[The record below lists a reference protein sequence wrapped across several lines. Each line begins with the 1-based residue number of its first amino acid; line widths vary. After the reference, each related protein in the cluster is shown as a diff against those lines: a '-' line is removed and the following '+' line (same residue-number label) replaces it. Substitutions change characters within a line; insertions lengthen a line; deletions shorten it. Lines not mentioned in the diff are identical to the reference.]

1 MLHYEVR
8 DGVAVM
14 TIDRPEARNA
24 IDTETSEG
32 LVAAKER
39 IDADPSIV
47 VGVVTGTTPGVGDGP
62 AGSRPMFSAGADLK
76 ELRDRRFGDAKGNGE
91 SMGEGADSRTHHL
104 AALLESDRTTPWIA
118 AVDGPAL
125 AGGCELVLW
134 CDLVVASTR
143 ASFGIP
149 EVKRCLVAG
158 AGGVFRLARKI
169 PVNVAME
176 CALTGDP
183 MTAERAHEVGLVNEL
198 VEPDQALPRAL
209 ELAARIAVNA
219 PLAVATS
226 RKVLLETFAMP
237 DTDAFE
243 RSMNSVRSLMGSE
256 DYKEGLDAFVE
267 KRPPVWKGR

>member
-1 MLHYEVR
+1 MFHYEVR
-8 DGVAVM
+8 EGVAVM

-39 IDADPSIV
+39 IDADPTIV
-47 VGVVTGTTPGVGDGP
+47 VGVVTGTVDGP

-76 ELRDRRFGDAKGNGE
+76 ELRDRRFGSGVG
-91 SMGEGADSRTHHL
+91 GEGTDSRTHHL
-104 AALLESDRTTPWIA
+104 AALLESERTTPWIA

-198 VEPDQALPRAL
+198 VEPGQALPARSSSRRA
-209 ELAARIAVNA
+209 
-219 PLAVATS
+219 S
-226 RKVLLETFAMP
+226 R
-237 DTDAFE
+237 
-243 RSMNSVRSLMGSE
+243 
-256 DYKEGLDAFVE
+256 
-267 KRPPVWKGR
+267 

>member
-1 MLHYEVR
+1 MLHYEVN

-24 IDTETSEG
+24 IDTPTSEA
-32 LVAAKER
+32 LIAAKER
-39 IDADPSIV
+39 IDADPTIV
-47 VGVVTGTTPGVGDGP
+47 VGVVAGTVDGP
-62 AGSRPMFSAGADLK
+62 KPMFSAGADLK
-76 ELRDRRFGDAKGNGE
+76 ELRDRRFGDTDNRDQR
-91 SMGEGADSRTHHL
+91 SHRLAD
-104 AALLESDRTTPWIA
+104 LLQSERTTPWIA

-169 PVNVAME
+169 PVNAAME

-183 MTAERAHEVGLVNEL
+183 MTAARAHEVGLVNEL
-198 VEPDQALPRAL
+198 VEPGEALPRAL
-209 ELAARIAVNA
+209 DLAARIAVNA

-226 RKVLLETFAMP
+226 RRVLLETFAMP
-237 DTDAFE
+237 DTEAFE
-243 RSMNSVRSLMGSE
+243 HSMTSVRFLMGSD
-256 DYKEGLDAFVE
+256 DYREGLDAFVE
-267 KRPPVWKGR
+267 KRPPRWKGR

>member
-1 MLHYEVR
+1 
-8 DGVAVM
+8 
-14 TIDRPEARNA
+14 
-24 IDTETSEG
+24 
-32 LVAAKER
+32 
-39 IDADPSIV
+39 
-47 VGVVTGTTPGVGDGP
+47 
-62 AGSRPMFSAGADLK
+62 MFSAGADLK
-76 ELRDRRFGDAKGNGE
+76 ELRDRRFGNGVN
-91 SMGEGADSRTHHL
+91 GDDADSRTHHL
-104 AALLESDRTTPWIA
+104 AALLESERTTPWIA

-183 MTAERAHEVGLVNEL
+183 ITAERAHEIGLVNEL
-198 VEPDQALPRAL
+198 VEPGQALPRAL
-209 ELAARIAVNA
+209 ELAARVAVNA
-219 PLAVATS
+219 PLAVAMS

-237 DTDAFE
+237 DQQAFAH
-243 RSMNSVRSLMGSE
+243 SMDSVQYLMGSE

-267 KRPPVWKGR
+267 KRPPIWKGR

>member
-1 MLHYEVR
+1 MFHYEVR
-8 DGVAVM
+8 DGVAFM

-24 IDTETSEG
+24 IDTPTSEG
-32 LVAAKER
+32 LIEAKER
-39 IDADPSIV
+39 IDADPAIV
-47 VGVVTGTTPGVGDGP
+47 VGVVTGAVHGP
-62 AGSRPMFSAGADLK
+62 VPMFSAGADLK
-76 ELRDRRFGDAKGNGE
+76 ELRDRRFGGDKDDR
-91 SMGEGADSRTHHL
+91 SHRLADLL
-104 AALLESDRTTPWIA
+104 ASQRSTPWIA

-158 AGGVFRLARKI
+158 AGGVFRMARKI

-183 MTAERAHEVGLVNEL
+183 ITAKRAHEVGLVNEL
-198 VEPDQALPRAL
+198 VEPGQALPRAL
-209 ELAARIAVNA
+209 ELAARIAANA

-237 DTDAFE
+237 DQQAFAH
-243 RSMNSVRSLMGSE
+243 SMESVRFLMGSE

-267 KRPPVWKGR
+267 KRPPEWKGR

>member
-1 MLHYEVR
+1 MFHYEVR
-8 DGVAVM
+8 DGVAFM

-24 IDTETSEG
+24 IDTPTSEG
-32 LVAAKER
+32 LIEAKER
-39 IDADPSIV
+39 IDADPAIV
-47 VGVVTGTTPGVGDGP
+47 VGVVTGAVDGP
-62 AGSRPMFSAGADLK
+62 VPMFSAGADLK
-76 ELRDRRFGDAKGNGE
+76 ELRDRRFGGDKDDR
-91 SMGEGADSRTHHL
+91 SHRLADLL
-104 AALLESDRTTPWIA
+104 ASERSTPWIA

-183 MTAERAHEVGLVNEL
+183 ITAERAHEVGLVNEL
-198 VEPDQALPRAL
+198 VEPGQALPRAL
-209 ELAARIAVNA
+209 
-219 PLAVATS
+219 
-226 RKVLLETFAMP
+226 
-237 DTDAFE
+237 
-243 RSMNSVRSLMGSE
+243 
-256 DYKEGLDAFVE
+256 
-267 KRPPVWKGR
+267 

>member
-1 MLHYEVR
+1 MFHYEVR
-8 DGVAVM
+8 DGVALM

-24 IDTETSEG
+24 IDTPTSNDLIE
-32 LVAAKER
+32 AKER
-39 IDADPSIV
+39 IDADPSII
-47 VGVVTGTTPGVGDGP
+47 VGVITGSVDGP
-62 AGSRPMFSAGADLK
+62 RPMFSAGADLK
-76 ELRDRRFGDAKGNGE
+76 ELRDRRFGGNGDDR
-91 SMGEGADSRTHHL
+91 SHRLADLLAGE
-104 AALLESDRTTPWIA
+104 RTTPWIA

-176 CALTGDP
+176 CTLTGDP
-183 MTAERAHEVGLVNEL
+183 ISAERAYQFGLVNEL
-198 VEPDQALPRAL
+198 VEPGAALPAAMR
-209 ELAARIAVNA
+209 LAERIAVNA
-219 PLAVATS
+219 PLAVTTA
-226 RKVLLETFAMP
+226 RQVLLDSYAVP
-237 DTDAFE
+237 DADAFAQ
-243 RSMNSVRSLMGSE
+243 SMDAVRFLIGSD
-256 DYKEGLDAFVE
+256 DYREGLDAFVE